1 MAFVIPDSTDDLQA
15 RLLSQTGKCVACGLC
30 LPLCPTY
37 RLSGH
42 EAESPRGR
50 LALIRGLAEGR
61 LAGTTTLF
69 ARLDHCIGC
78 RACERACPSGVQYGD
93 AFESL
98 QRWRHERGQRPTP
111 ALIIGLIAMLTH
123 TGRRRWLG
131 RLLRVL
137 RLCLPGTWLNR
148 LPFGSALAGL
158 PDLSL
163 PSALLNDYPARGNTR
178 GESANGPSLARGPRL
193 DPIGEVALFTGC
205 VSELAE
211 RHALLSGIGLLNEL
225 GYRVRVPADQGCCG
239 ALSRQH
245 GDFRTAEKLQRENHR
260 AFAGAP
266 VSAVVGISSGCL
278 AALHEHTEEP
288 GRLASRPIKDL
299 CTFLGAID
307 WPVERRPVP
316 LKARIAVHDPCTLR
330 NVLRTENAV
339 YTLLRKIPEAEIL
352 PLPDNAICCGA
363 GGSYFLEQ
371 REIAGAVRKIKIDAI
386 RQLAPDIVVTSNV
399 GCALHLRAGLRAA
412 GLRVEVLHPV
422 ELLARQMGI
431 HSPA

>member
-37 RLSGH
+37 RVSGH

-78 RACERACPSGVQYGD
+78 RACERACPSGVLYGD
-93 AFESL
+93 TFESL
-98 QRWRHERGQRPTP
+98 QRWRHDRGQRPTP
-111 ALIIGLIAMLTH
+111 ALIAGLIAMLTH

-131 RLLRVL
+131 WLLQIL

-148 LPFGSALAGL
+148 MPFGSALAGL
-158 PDLSL
+158 PDVSRL
-163 PSALLNDYPARGNTR
+163 SALRNDYPADGSMR
-178 GESANGPSLARGPRL
+178 GEL
-193 DPIGEVALFTGC
+193 ALFTGC

-211 RHALLSGIGLLNEL
+211 RHALLSGIGLLNHL

-260 AFAGAP
+260 AFSGAP

-278 AALHEHTEEP
+278 AALHEHAEEP
-288 GRLASRPIKDL
+288 GMLASRPIKDL
-299 CTFLGAID
+299 CTFLSAID
-307 WPVERRPVP
+307 WPVEHRPAP

-339 YTLLRKIPEAEIL
+339 YTLLRKIPDAEIV

-386 RQLAPDIVVTSNV
+386 RQMAPDIVVTSNV

-431 HSPA
+431 HGPA

>member
-37 RLSGH
+37 RVSGH

-61 LAGTTTLF
+61 LAGTATLF

-78 RACERACPSGVQYGD
+78 RACERACPSGVLYGD
-93 AFESL
+93 TFESL
-98 QRWRHERGQRPTP
+98 QRWRHDRGQRPTP
-111 ALIIGLIAMLTH
+111 ALIAGLIAMLTH

-131 RLLRVL
+131 WLLRVL
-137 RLCLPGTWLNR
+137 RFCLPGTWMNR
-148 LPFGSALAGL
+148 MPFGSALAGL
-158 PDLSL
+158 PDVSRL
-163 PSALLNDYPARGNTR
+163 SALRNDYPADGSMR
-178 GESANGPSLARGPRL
+178 GEL
-193 DPIGEVALFTGC
+193 ALFTGC

-211 RHALLSGIGLLNEL
+211 RHALMSGIGLLNHL

-278 AALHEHTEEP
+278 AALHEHAEEP
-288 GRLASRPIKDL
+288 GMLASRPIKDL
-299 CTFLGAID
+299 CTFLSAID
-307 WPVERRPVP
+307 WPVEHRPAP

-339 YTLLRKIPEAEIL
+339 YALLRKIPDAEIV

-386 RQLAPDIVVTSNV
+386 RQMAPDIVVTSNV

-431 HSPA
+431 HGPA

>member
-61 LAGTTTLF
+61 LAGTATLF

-78 RACERACPSGVQYGD
+78 RACERACPSGVLYGD
-93 AFESL
+93 TFESL
-98 QRWRHERGQRPTP
+98 QRWRHDRGQRPTP
-111 ALIIGLIAMLTH
+111 ALIAGLIAMLTH

-131 RLLRVL
+131 WLLKIL

-148 LPFGSALAGL
+148 MPFGSALAGL
-158 PDLSL
+158 PNLSR
-163 PSALLNDYPARGNTR
+163 PSSLQNDYPARGSTR
-178 GESANGPSLARGPRL
+178 
-193 DPIGEVALFTGC
+193 GEVALFTGC

-260 AFAGAP
+260 AFASAP
-266 VSAVVGISSGCL
+266 ISAIVGISSGCL
-278 AALHEHTEEP
+278 AALHEHAEEP
-288 GRLASRPIKDL
+288 GMLASRPIKDL
-299 CTFLGAID
+299 CTFLSAID
-307 WPVERRPVP
+307 WPVEHRPAP

-339 YTLLRKIPEAEIL
+339 YTLLRKIPDAEIL

-386 RQLAPDIVVTSNV
+386 RQMAPDIVVTSNV

-412 GLRVEVLHPV
+412 GLPVEVLHPV

-431 HSPA
+431 HDPA